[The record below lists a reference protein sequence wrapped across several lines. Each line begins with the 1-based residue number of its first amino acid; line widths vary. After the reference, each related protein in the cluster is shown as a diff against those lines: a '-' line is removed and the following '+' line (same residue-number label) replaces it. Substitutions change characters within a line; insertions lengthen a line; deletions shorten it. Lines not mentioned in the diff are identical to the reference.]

1 MANRK
6 TFSDFDTK
14 LHPKPTDYV
23 VGFDNEGIG
32 GEKKYPFSHLKNYIN
47 INDITEITTDMELPV
62 NLIPSDDKS
71 TPTPNLNG
79 KIFHVN
85 PDTPEDIQIT
95 LPMLSPTDRVRF
107 EIVNLMD
114 THTVTIVTQ
123 DSGFK
128 AKGDILSRKYHTATI
143 YYDGN
148 WHGFGD
154 LVGSDGSILKIK
166 EVTSDYTFN
175 VDDTDK
181 ILHFDIEGDI
191 TITLPNPAGIASGT
205 QFYVTN
211 LSVSIISLVAE
222 DSELRSKAFNLRR
235 QYDDAVVYTDGKN
248 WFATGD
254 LL

>member
-14 LHPKPTDYV
+14 LHPKPTDYI

-71 TPTPNLNG
+71 SSTPNLNG

-85 PDTPEDIQIT
+85 PEPPEDIQIT
-95 LPMLSPTDRVRF
+95 LPILSPTDRVRF

-114 THTVTIVTQ
+114 ANVVTLVTQ

-143 YYDGN
+143 YYDGS

-154 LVGSDGSILKIK
+154 LVGSDGGSLKIK
-166 EVTSDYTFN
+166 EITSDYTFS
-175 VDDTDK
+175 VEDTDK
-181 ILHFDIEGDI
+181 ILHFDVERDVSV
-191 TITLPNPAGIASGT
+191 TLPSPVELQAGT
-205 QFYVTN
+205 QFYITN
-211 LSVSIISLVAE
+211 LSASVINLSAT
-222 DSELRSKAFNLRR
+222 DSELRSKAVHLRR

>member
-71 TPTPNLNG
+71 PPTPNLNG

-85 PDTPEDIQIT
+85 PDPPEDIQIT
-95 LPMLSPTDRVRF
+95 LPILLPTDRVRF

-114 THTVTIVTQ
+114 SNLVTIITQ

-128 AKGDILSRKYHTATI
+128 AKGDVLARKYHTTTV
-143 YYDGN
+143 YYDGH

-154 LVGSDGSILKIK
+154 LGSSSATTLKIK
-166 EVTSDYTFN
+166 EVKGDYTFRTA
-175 VDDTDK
+175 DIDK
-181 ILHFDIEGDI
+181 ILHFDVDEDI
-191 TITLPNPAGIASGT
+191 TVTLPNPASIVSGS

-211 LSVSIISLVAE
+211 LSEQVISLVAE
-222 DSELRSKAFNLRR
+222 DSELRAKATKLRR
-235 QYDDAVVYTDGKN
+235 QYDDAVVYTDGKD